1 MMREINGIIYA
12 DDTNTPLRIMH
23 VMALSDMMMLLTFS
37 TNEQKL
43 YDASQ
48 LLSYP
53 AFAKLADENVFS
65 TPVLVD
71 GVVTWDNENI
81 DIAPET
87 MYENSAIYNKNNIMT
102 A

>member
-1 MMREINGIIYA
+1 MREINGIIYA
-12 DDTNTPLRIMH
+12 DNTSIPLRIIQAK
-23 VMALSDMMMLLTFS
+23 ALPDMMMLLTFS

-53 AFAKLADENVFS
+53 AFAKLADENVFL
-65 TPVLVD
+65 TPILVD

-87 MYENSAIYNKNNIMT
+87 MYENSVTYNQSNIMT